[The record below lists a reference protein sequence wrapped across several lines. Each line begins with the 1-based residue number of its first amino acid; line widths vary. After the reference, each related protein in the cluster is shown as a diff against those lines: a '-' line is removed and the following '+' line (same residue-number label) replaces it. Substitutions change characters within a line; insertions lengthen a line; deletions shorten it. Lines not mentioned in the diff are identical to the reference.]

1 MNKISVEIYSHI
13 YSFLEIKDLLP
24 HDKYSD
30 IILKSNLIWKPLLI
44 KKFNVYKSINFY
56 EEFKWQ
62 VRLKQNKEKYKQK
75 WKDTVTKYYEEIL
88 PAKKKS
94 EVEME
99 AINGD
104 DAEPK
109 KKGLC
114 SIN

>member
-24 HDKYSD
+24 LDKYSA

-44 KKFNVYKSINFY
+44 KKFNIYKSINFY

-75 WKDTVTKYYEEIL
+75 WTLGCVGKIIALEKPL
-88 PAKKKS
+88 FKKS
-94 EVEME
+94 KNPYN
-99 AINGD
+99 I
-104 DAEPK
+104 
-109 KKGLC
+109 
-114 SIN
+114 